1 MALNLLNGKVRS
13 RPCAV
18 ILVASAAGPLNHHQ
32 IGSFVA
38 LSRGDRFSRIAS
50 SCCQCGGIAYV
61 SRFPE
66 SLDFIEGVGE
76 LGGVGLRGRIIGR
89 HADGGDGW
97 WDGLHPHLIG
107 GIVLCA

>member
-18 ILVASAAGPLNHHQ
+18 FLVASTAGTLDHHQ
-32 IGSFVA
+32 ISRFVSG
-38 LSRGDRFSRIAS
+38 SRGDGFGSIAS
-50 SCCQCGGIAYV
+50 GCRQSSSIAHV

-76 LGGVGLRGRIIGR
+76 FSGSGLRGRIVGR
-89 HADGGDGW
+89 HSDRGDVW
-97 WDGLHPHLIG
+97 WNGLHPHLIG